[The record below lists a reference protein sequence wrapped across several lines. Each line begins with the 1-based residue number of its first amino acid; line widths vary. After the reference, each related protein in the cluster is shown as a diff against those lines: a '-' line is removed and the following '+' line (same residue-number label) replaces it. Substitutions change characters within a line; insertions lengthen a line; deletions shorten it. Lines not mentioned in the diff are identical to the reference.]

1 MTFHF
6 IYLIYNINKSHK
18 IMNKE
23 IKQKKVKVSFS
34 ITKENYEK
42 LEELKTNK
50 SQLINWLL
58 KQHFS
63 ILK

>member
-1 MTFHF
+1 M
-6 IYLIYNINKSHK
+6 N
-18 IMNKE
+18 NKE
-23 IKQKKVKVSFS
+23 TKQKKVKVSFS

-42 LEELKTNK
+42 LEELKINK

-58 KQHFS
+58 EQHFG

>member
-18 IMNKE
+18 IMNKG

-58 KQHFS
+58 EQHFS

>member
-1 MTFHF
+1 M
-6 IYLIYNINKSHK
+6 N
-18 IMNKE
+18 NKE
-23 IKQKKVKVSFS
+23 TKQKKVKVSFS

-58 KQHFS
+58 EQHFG

>member
-1 MTFHF
+1 MSDRET
-6 IYLIYNINKSHK
+6 
-18 IMNKE
+18 
-23 IKQKKVKVSFS
+23 KQKKVKVSFS
-34 ITKENYEK
+34 IDKENYEK

-58 KQHFS
+58 EQHFG

>member
-1 MTFHF
+1 M
-6 IYLIYNINKSHK
+6 N
-18 IMNKE
+18 NKE
-23 IKQKKVKVSFS
+23 TKQKKVKVSFS

-42 LEELKTNK
+42 LEELKINK

-58 KQHFS
+58 EKHFG